1 MTLRPRCLGDA
12 GDRSPLIR
20 LSFGCSAHFSA
31 LGFRSGRT
39 RGGVSCN
46 LSTWSGTILDR
57 KLFPAASISRVSP
70 PPRIKPSSASFI
82 PHLANLRLDTCI
94 SIRRT
99 NQTHPRTHTNPQTNF
114 HVNCS
119 LPVISDHQ
127 QEIRIRKTAQ
137 PTLIN
142 SFSCPMKCLM
152 TLTPQQQ
159 INHKKSASSRSSSGH
174 FSRAAKP
181 SNAHGALNPEGIFAI
196 PTSPENQ

>member
-1 MTLRPRCLGDA
+1 LQLVYAERHDPRSQTLPRRVD
-12 GDRSPLIR
+12 
-20 LSFGCSAHFSA
+20 
-31 LGFRSGRT
+31 
-39 RGGVSCN
+39 
-46 LSTWSGTILDR
+46 
-57 KLFPAASISRVSP
+57 FPCFV
-70 PPRIKPSSASFI
+70 SASHQAFVSVFFI